1 MPQVTLRDVPWPP
14 GTIVNAYPRRSE
26 LKLPTMA
33 PPGIPAEG
41 AGTVRNGS
49 ASYELPLP
57 DLPAGQHWAIGPDPE
72 GSGEAVIYVQFTVL
86 PDPPLIPGPEGPAG
100 PQGPQGGAGPVGPT
114 GATGSPGPT
123 GPQGTSGAPGPQ
135 GDAGAPGLLSGA
147 GPPAAGLGSIGSM
160 YTDTLNGG
168 ALYGPKTAGGW
179 GSPMGYLLPDAPTYT
194 DIKTPSS

>member
-1 MPQVTLRDVPWPP
+1 VAARHDRQRLSAPL
-14 GTIVNAYPRRSE
+14 GTEAADDGAARHPRRRR
-26 LKLPTMA
+26 
-33 PPGIPAEG
+33 GDRAE
-41 AGTVRNGS
+41 RLRQ
-49 ASYELPLP
+49 SYELPLP

-179 GSPMGYLLPDAPTYT
+179 GSAIGYLLSDAPTYT